1 MVTAAQFIIYA
12 VLLFFCINLLRAV
25 DVTKLNRG
33 GWIIVALTS
42 VLCLLLAIYPV
53 FELVNSDSP
62 IHMNDIF
69 ALLIRIL
76 DALLVIVLAP
86 VLWLYIQ
93 YQKSRQK
100 QSLTFTVIILGIV
113 CATIFDYIFQL
124 ITTLFPAM
132 LSEGSVLYASVPEAL
147 FIFGYLII
155 AVGLYAHRKQ
165 DEWGFQAIDR
175 IMSGEFAL
183 TGEE

>member
-1 MVTAAQFIIYA
+1 
-12 VLLFFCINLLRAV
+12 
-25 DVTKLNRG
+25 
-33 GWIIVALTS
+33 
-42 VLCLLLAIYPV
+42 
-53 FELVNSDSP
+53 
-62 IHMNDIF
+62 MNDMF